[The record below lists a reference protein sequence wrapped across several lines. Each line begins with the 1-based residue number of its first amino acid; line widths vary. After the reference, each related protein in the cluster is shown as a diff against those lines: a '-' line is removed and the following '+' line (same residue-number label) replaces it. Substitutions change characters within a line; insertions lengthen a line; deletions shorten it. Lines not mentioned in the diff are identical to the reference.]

1 MVSVICQC
9 RNSWMHESPDV
20 SPSPVSTPVEDPCYN
35 YKRDHELSISISLPP
50 FHPLVHEGEKE
61 GIFLHKSRECTRIS
75 FLPWFFL
82 IVRTWSI
89 YLNPLPCAI
98 LYRSVWERNLPFC
111 FLYKFSN
118 TLFQLFVSLHR
129 ISSPSPIRFLLA
141 SIPERDRLDDLPSMW
156 KQKKK
161 KYRFVR
167 GNESKRC
174 SPAWKK
180 TWYFRSSFRN
190 SRVHCLRRFTP
201 VQRISFDFRPKW
213 STFSTPSGIV
223 LRKSKNWNRFGNLLP

>member
-1 MVSVICQC
+1 MSKFVDARVSRRFTLPSFNPSRGPMLQLQAWP
-9 RNSWMHESPDV
+9 RAFHFDFPSSLSSPRTRRGKKKESFCTNRANAQGFPSFPDF
-20 SPSPVSTPVEDPCYN
+20 SLSFE
-35 YKRDHELSISISLPP
+35 RDQYTLTLYLVRSSIGP
-50 FHPLVHEGEKE
+50 
-61 GIFLHKSRECTRIS
+61 
-75 FLPWFFL
+75 
-82 IVRTWSI
+82 
-89 YLNPLPCAI
+89 
-98 LYRSVWERNLPFC
+98 WERNLPFC

-167 GNESKRC
+167 GNESKCC